1 MHHEAMGF
9 DNLLSKIE
17 RLEKENRRVKQI
29 MTSGLLILCCAFF
42 MGQSRPGRT
51 IEAERFIVKDSS
63 GKTRGEFGVDHSDAG
78 GATLTVGS
86 LVAGGR
92 GTSGEKYLVTLH
104 GGDYAW
110 INLRAADSRE
120 YINGRLNNETD
131 DGALFS
137 VTDGK
142 DYETDIGNTDL
153 LSPRTGE
160 KHSTSAASVVLF
172 GKDKTVLWSAP

>member
-1 MHHEAMGF
+1 MHHGAMGS
-9 DNLLSKIE
+9 DDLLSRIE
-17 RLEKENRRVKQI
+17 RLEKENRRVKRI
-29 MTSGLLILCCAFF
+29 MATGLVILCCAIF

-51 IEAERFIVKDSS
+51 IEAERFIVKDGS
-63 GKTRGEFGVDHSDAG
+63 GKTRGEFGMDPRDTG

-86 LVAGGR
+86 LVEGR
-92 GTSGEKYLVTLH
+92 KGTPGEKYLVTLH

-120 YINGRLNNETD
+120 YINGRLNNEASE
-131 DGALFS
+131 GALLS

-160 KHSTSAASVVLF
+160 KHRSSAASLVLF
-172 GKDKTVLWSAP
+172 GTFGDR